1 MIKNWEFNPVINI
14 YTDIDK
20 GPSSQSFVCPG
31 RVDQGGEPQMFRL
44 GQVSFPLASD

>member
-20 GPSSQSFVCPG
+20 GPSSQSYGFF
-31 RVDQGGEPQMFRL
+31 Q
-44 GQVSFPLASD
+44 